1 MLIHHTVWYFFG
13 DHQNTFEL
21 ELTFT
26 YDTCLLLGSW
36 MEHDV
41 AMPNMRPLVLVLVL
55 ISVSLLLEIAYKA
68 CKDADNITTT
78 TRTSSALS
86 RLQES

>member
-1 MLIHHTVWYFFG
+1 
-13 DHQNTFEL
+13 
-21 ELTFT
+21 
-26 YDTCLLLGSW
+26 